1 MTTRYDKLVV
11 ELCAAARPERPAPRE
26 LASYLEKVRSAG
38 RSRRRSISPCA
49 GRQYTLE

>member
-11 ELCAAARPERPAPRE
+11 ELRAAARPERPASRE